1 MNPSICICC
10 FTINVPVPCCLLH
23 YMLSFLVASTTVHE
37 ILNYNIDYLWV
48 NLLLALAKREK
59 KAGRIATAYHHQ
71 MGKMFT
77 SSRGK
82 RLNWATEINSPYC
95 WELQYWC
102 CAIRVS
108 NLTFNL
114 FHIFC
119 CLLLPLT
126 ILWYYHCQ
134 LIQEKK
140 KRKRELQ
147 KLGRKGKDKKERT
160 LLTDFYLIYKL
171 LM

>member
-1 MNPSICICC
+1 MSYKKRVPLI
-10 FTINVPVPCCLLH
+10 FETIG
-23 YMLSFLVASTTVHE
+23 SGLV
-37 ILNYNIDYLWV
+37 
-48 NLLLALAKREK
+48 
-59 KAGRIATAYHHQ
+59 
-71 MGKMFT
+71 
-77 SSRGK
+77 
-82 RLNWATEINSPYC
+82 EINSPYC

-160 LLTDFYLIYKL
+160 LLTDFYLIYKNWFYCWWIVTVVAFVCL
-171 LM
+171 FNTYSVQVYAVMRIGW